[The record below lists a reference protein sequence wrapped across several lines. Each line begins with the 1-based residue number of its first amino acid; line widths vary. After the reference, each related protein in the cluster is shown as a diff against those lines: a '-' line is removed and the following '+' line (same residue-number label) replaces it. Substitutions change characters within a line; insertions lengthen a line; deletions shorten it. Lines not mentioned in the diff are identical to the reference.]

1 MTLLVRGPLSEL
13 LDFVRRDRLSGA
25 GAILLATLVLLCL
38 FGPWLP
44 LGDPEEIGIGP
55 RLSVPAS
62 GWLLGTDELGRS
74 VLPRIVDGLRST
86 FLLAGTAVVL
96 TGLFGTLIGL
106 VAAYAGGFVDM
117 TIMRLVDILFAF
129 PPLLLG
135 ILIAA
140 ALGPGGTSA
149 ILAIALITLPLF
161 VRVVRAVALSVAARS
176 YVIAAEV
183 SGAGFLRVIL
193 VHLLPNV
200 LGAVIIQRTYALSI
214 GMLVES
220 ELSFLGLGV
229 QPPDASLGSLLRLGS
244 VYLTIAPWLVFPA
257 GLLLATAIL
266 SVNLL
271 GDGLRDMIDPLRGR
285 PLR

>member
-140 ALGPGGTSA
+140 ALGPGGSSA

-200 LGAVIIQRTYALSI
+200 LGAVIIQLTYALSI

-220 ELSFLGLGV
+220 ELSFLGLGF

>member
-200 LGAVIIQRTYALSI
+200 LGAVIIQLTYALSI

>member
-25 GAILLATLVLLCL
+25 GAIFLATLVLLCL

-106 VAAYAGGFVDM
+106 VAAYAGGVVDM

-200 LGAVIIQRTYALSI
+200 LGAVIIQLTYALSI

>member
-1 MTLLVRGPLSEL
+1 MTPLVKGPFART
-13 LDFVRRDRLSGA
+13 LDFARGDPLSGA
-25 GAILLATLVLLCL
+25 AAVLFAGLVLLGL
-38 FGPWLP
+38 IGPSLP
-44 LGDPEEIGIGP
+44 LGESTAIGIGP
-55 RLSVPAS
+55 RLSAPAV
-62 GWLLGTDELGRS
+62 GWPIGTDELGRS
-74 VLPRIVDGLRST
+74 ALPRIIDGLRAT
-86 FLLAGTAVVL
+86 FLLASSAVIL
-96 TGLFGTLIGL
+96 TGLVGTLIGL
-106 VAAYAGGFVDM
+106 AAAYAGGGVDLV
-117 TIMRLVDILFAF
+117 TMRLVDILFAF

-140 ALGPGGTSA
+140 VLGAGGTSA
-149 ILAIALITLPLF
+149 ILAISLITLPLF
-161 VRVVRAVALSVAARS
+161 VRVVRAVALSVAERG

-183 SGAGFLRVIL
+183 SGASFMRVIL

-200 LGAVIIQRTYALSI
+200 IGAVIVQLTYALSI

-257 GLLLATAIL
+257 GLLLTAAIL

-271 GDGLRDMIDPLRGR
+271 GDGLRDLMDPLRGR
-285 PLR
+285 ALR

>member
-13 LDFVRRDRLSGA
+13 LDFLRRDYLSGA
-25 GAILLATLVLLCL
+25 GAILLAVLVLLCL

-44 LGDPEEIGIGP
+44 VGDPEEIGIGP

-74 VLPRIVDGLRST
+74 VLPRIIDGLRST

-106 VAAYAGGFVDM
+106 VAAYAGGVTDM

-140 ALGPGGTSA
+140 ALGPGGASA

-183 SGAGFLRVIL
+183 SGAGFFRVIL
-193 VHLLPNV
+193 VHMLPNV
-200 LGAVIIQRTYALSI
+200 LGAVVIQLTYALSI

-244 VYLTIAPWLVFPA
+244 VYLTLAPWLVFPA
-257 GLLLATAIL
+257 GLLLAIAIL

-271 GDGLRDMIDPLRGR
+271 GDGLRDVIDPLRGR

>member
-1 MTLLVRGPLSEL
+1 MTPLVRGPFART
-13 LDFVRRDRLSGA
+13 LDFVRGDRLSATGA
-25 GAILLATLVLLCL
+25 ALFAGLVLLSL
-38 FGPWLP
+38 IGPYLP
-44 LGDPEEIGIGP
+44 LGDSTAIGIGP
-55 RLSVPAS
+55 RLSAPAA
-62 GWLLGTDELGRS
+62 GWPIGTDELGRS
-74 VLPRIVDGLRST
+74 ALPRIIDGLRAT
-86 FLLAGTAVVL
+86 FLLASTAVIL
-96 TGLFGTLIGL
+96 TGLVGTLVGL
-106 VAAYAGGFVDM
+106 AAAYAGGVVDLV
-117 TIMRLVDILFAF
+117 TMRMVDILFAF

-140 ALGPGGTSA
+140 VLGAGGTSA
-149 ILAIALITLPLF
+149 IIAISLITLPLF
-161 VRVVRAVALSVAARS
+161 VRVVRAVALSITERG

-183 SGAGFLRVIL
+183 SGAGFMRVIL

-200 LGAVIIQRTYALSI
+200 LGAVIVQLTYALSI

-257 GLLLATAIL
+257 GLLLTAAIL

-271 GDGLRDMIDPLRGR
+271 GDGLRDLLDPLHGR
-285 PLR
+285 SLR